1 MDEINNK
8 ISGDEPIGVNS
19 AISLVDLCEL
29 CDISIRTGQ
38 RLIQEGVFVSCGKE
52 KGKNKNLYC
61 LKDNLLSF
69 WRKALEDEA
78 KKHQTDD
85 VDELKAQK
93 LKAEISL
100 KESQGELHLL
110 KTEIAKGN
118 YISTADVALDYQR
131 FFVLFKKFAMAI
143 PARVGG
149 YIAGYV
155 DPVVE
160 RGIEKDI
167 QREICS
173 MLRNFVVAGHTPP
186 EEGGT
191 K

>member
-1 MDEINNK
+1 MAENNK
-8 ISGDEPIGVNS
+8 NTVDTVYQEVALADLCQILG
-19 AISLVDLCEL
+19 ISL
-29 CDISIRTGQ
+29 STGR
-38 RLIQEGVFVSCGKE
+38 RLSQSGVFKHSSV
-52 KGKNKNLYC
+52 KGKAGTKYYQLAPCVQAYLQKKQAEYDEKNNK
-61 LKDNLLSF
+61 
-69 WRKALEDEA
+69 
-78 KKHQTDD
+78 TDIE
-85 VDELKAQK
+85 ELKTEK